1 MLNLFNYELK
11 RAFKSKSTYVIMLIF
26 IFFTLLPIVVNYYSI
41 KGAEDPAYLRA
52 MQTDSIEDFQ
62 REIQDQ
68 SDKKMD
74 KNQLET
80 LKKDTINKQYSFEE
94 NVKHFNGGSILLIM
108 LTVFISIAATKEYTS
123 GYIKN
128 LMTIKGYRK
137 MMPFAKIL
145 IAIVYAVLL
154 MLTTIIIY
162 TITSAIFTGNV
173 NIEWKKLLIF
183 SGVNLLSLTTISTMV
198 ILIANLSGNITTTST
213 VSILL
218 VQNILTPF
226 LHMFDGLDVLPFKLV
241 DLSLINK
248 ASNYTMEFAN
258 KEMINYI
265 KEFLPLIA
273 VYFVVYLLL
282 NLTVLNKK
290 DINIG

>member
-80 LKKDTINKQYSFEE
+80 LKKDTINKQFSFEE

-108 LTVFISIAATKEYTS
+108 LTVFVSITATKEYTS

-128 LMTIKGYRK
+128 LLTIKDYRK
-137 MMPFAKIL
+137 MMPFAKIF
-145 IAIVYAVLL
+145 IAIVYAILL
-154 MLTTIIIY
+154 MIVTIIIY
-162 TITSAIFTGNV
+162 SLTSKILTGNL
-173 NIEWKKLLIF
+173 NIDWSKLLTF
-183 SGVNLLSLTTISTMV
+183 SGINLLSLTTISAMI
-198 ILIANLSGNITTTST
+198 ILIANLSGNITTTSI

-218 VQNILTPF
+218 VQQILIPF
-226 LHMFDGLDVLPFKLV
+226 FNMFDGLKLLPFKLV
-241 DLSLINK
+241 DISLINK
-248 ASNYTMEFAN
+248 ASNFTMELADN
-258 KEMINYI
+258 EMMNYI